1 MSVIRGSVS
10 LPFRPGDRICL
21 GGWARRAAS
30 GTLRAGPGGGVA
42 GESRQDAGAL
52 EDQNALCINDLVAQR

>member
-1 MSVIRGSVS
+1 MSVIRGSVF

-30 GTLRAGPGGGVA
+30 GTLRAGPGGVA

-52 EDQNALCINDLVAQR
+52 EDLNALYISDLVAQW